1 MAQSIDDQLQELAQF
16 KTLISIILRETGN
29 TAPDT
34 GFRQWYEAIKY
45 AITNTNGRKIIE
57 TFEVKPAQKVAMSE
71 NVGVKDLL
79 QQRITE
85 SFTITKVVS

>member
-16 KTLISIILRETGN
+16 KTLINIILRETGN

-45 AITNTNGRKIIE
+45 AITNTNGRKIY
-57 TFEVKPAQKVAMSE
+57 
-71 NVGVKDLL
+71 
-79 QQRITE
+79 
-85 SFTITKVVS
+85 